1 MKENTMQCPVQS
13 RETAEQLL
21 DYCARRLDAETT
33 ARLDRHVEVCA
44 ECQEFVLGQR
54 MVAEALEAYERFTP
68 SISDDFDR
76 QLYAR
81 IEAEQEDGWWKR
93 TWRRFFAAGEP
104 VHWKPA
110 LTMAAACVMIAGGL
124 LVRQTLVVAPVT
136 PEVSG
141 EEVAT
146 AAPAPA
152 VEKQELES
160 LNQALEDLEML
171 AVLGTPDKEAKV
183 QN

>member
-1 MKENTMQCPVQS
+1 MQCPVQS

-33 ARLDRHVEVCA
+33 ALLDRHVEVCA

-93 TWRRFFAAGEP
+93 AWRRLFAAGEP
-104 VHWKPA
+104 VHWRPA
-110 LTMAAACVMIAGGL
+110 LTMAAACVVIAGGL
-124 LVRQTLVVAPVT
+124 LVRQTMIVAPAT
-136 PEVSG
+136 PDVSG
-141 EEVAT
+141 EEVA
-146 AAPAPA
+146 AAPV
-152 VEKQELES
+152 VEKQDLES

-171 AVLGTPDKEAKV
+171 AVLGTPDKGFELRGCR
-183 QN
+183 